1 VVEENTRAAEHV
13 IRLAVLLDNPI
24 TIELRY
30 SVWGVWVERCIL
42 VLWYLLYLT
51 IELRGRCLIDAAGMG
66 ESAGANCLQH
76 AQNACGIDVG
86 GELGRVEADLY
97 VALSSQVIDLIRT
110 HLADDLYET
119 HGVREVAVVEVE
131 MGFAFEMRNAL
142 TIIYAATTDD
152 TMHLVAFVE

>member
-1 VVEENTRAAEHV
+1 
-13 IRLAVLLDNPI
+13 
-24 TIELRY
+24 
-30 SVWGVWVERCIL
+30 
-42 VLWYLLYLT
+42 LWHLLYLT
-51 IELRGRCLIDAAGMG
+51 IEFGGGSLVDAAGMG
-66 ESAGANCLQH
+66 ESAGANGLQH
-76 AQNACGIDVG
+76 TQNACGIDVG

-97 VALSSQVIDLIRT
+97 VALSSQVVYLIGT